1 MQKNATRDKRIK
13 KVKNALKKLLKTQNL
28 PDEKLKTVD
37 GMIQRVAFMQITLED
52 LEADINK
59 NGTTE
64 LFSQTPGVKY
74 QRERPAS
81 AIYNKLIKNYST
93 ACKQIFDL
101 LPDEKAADIPK
112 GGEKLMQFIAGGG
125 K

>member
-1 MQKNATRDKRIK
+1 MQNDATRDKRIK
-13 KVKNALKKLLKTQNL
+13 KVENALKKLLKSQNL
-28 PDEKLKTVD
+28 SDEKLKTAN

-52 LEADINK
+52 LEVDINE

-64 LFSQTPGVKY
+64 LFHQTPGVEY

-81 AIYNKLIKNYST
+81 AIYNKLIKNYTT

-101 LPDEKAADIPK
+101 LPDEKASDIPK
-112 GGEKLMQFIAGGG
+112 GGEKLMKFIAGGG